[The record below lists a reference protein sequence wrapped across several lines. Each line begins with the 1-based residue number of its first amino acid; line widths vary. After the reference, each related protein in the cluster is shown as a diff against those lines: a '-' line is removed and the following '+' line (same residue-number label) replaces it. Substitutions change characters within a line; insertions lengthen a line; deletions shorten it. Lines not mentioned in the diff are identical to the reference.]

1 MCISAKKCLLFSPV
15 QASAAPRPENS
26 GSDKKDAQITI
37 MSLRRE
43 EPLTVLLFLD
53 RNDGFTFYAIFE
65 EESKSLPQKQPQSDL
80 DVVTLICFLSPI
92 QIIVSYSV
100 HDARY
105 VLK

>member
-15 QASAAPRPENS
+15 QASAAPRSENS
-26 GSDKKDAQITI
+26 GSDENDAQITI

-65 EESKSLPQKQPQSDL
+65 EESKSLPQNNPKVTWMLSIL
-80 DVVTLICFLSPI
+80 VVFGHPF
-92 QIIVSYSV
+92 
-100 HDARY
+100 R
-105 VLK
+105 

>member
-26 GSDKKDAQITI
+26 GSDEKDAQITI

-65 EESKSLPQKQPQSDL
+65 EESKSLPQNNPKVTWMLSL
-80 DVVTLICFLSPI
+80 LVVFGHPF
-92 QIIVSYSV
+92 
-100 HDARY
+100 R
-105 VLK
+105 

>member
-65 EESKSLPQKQPQSDL
+65 EESKSLPQNNPK
-80 DVVTLICFLSPI
+80 VTWMLSLLFVFCHPF
-92 QIIVSYSV
+92 
-100 HDARY
+100 R
-105 VLK
+105 